1 MATSITA
8 HVTSWNIE
16 FVADDGETITNI
28 LIDLD
33 KIYPGMERYEKEI
46 NVRNKGEVSAKLDY
60 EIESIEIL
68 GEKFEVDEN
77 TTSEDLENK
86 IEQEYP
92 FKIIVNLDDSNLIGE
107 NGVGKVKVI
116 VEWPFESGNDELDTN
131 WGNKAYEY
139 YTNNTDK
146 PSLLIKMVL
155 IATQQN

>member
-92 FKIIVNLDDSNLIGE
+92 FKIIVNLEDSNLIGE
-107 NGVGKVKVI
+107 NRSRK
-116 VEWPFESGNDELDTN
+116 S
-131 WGNKAYEY
+131 
-139 YTNNTDK
+139 
-146 PSLLIKMVL
+146 
-155 IATQQN
+155 